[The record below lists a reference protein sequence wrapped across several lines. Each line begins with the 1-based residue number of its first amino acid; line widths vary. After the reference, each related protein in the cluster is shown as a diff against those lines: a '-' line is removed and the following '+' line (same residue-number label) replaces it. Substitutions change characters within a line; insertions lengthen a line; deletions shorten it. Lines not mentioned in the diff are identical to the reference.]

1 MASFPGLN
9 QSIHFCSGY
18 GKHFTIQEKP
28 QQFEISLRRVW
39 YKSTPSCENCGY
51 PACKRCRER
60 YCIVIEALDDII
72 FTTNNLEL
80 VTYRNT
86 ILDTETVY
94 QITFLEDVLS
104 VTNIL
109 SLLLQLDKK
118 DFSTI
123 AQPVTEILKN
133 FGENIDTNYLK
144 NFNNA
149 NEIIEKIKVYE
160 RQNIVSFGLRKCQQQ
175 NHNLIKDI

>member
-1 MASFPGLN
+1 M
-9 QSIHFCSGY
+9 
-18 GKHFTIQEKP
+18 
-28 QQFEISLRRVW
+28 
-39 YKSTPSCENCGY
+39 
-51 PACKRCRER
+51 
-60 YCIVIEALDDII
+60 
-72 FTTNNLEL
+72 
-80 VTYRNT
+80 
-86 ILDTETVY
+86 
-94 QITFLEDVLS
+94 EDVLS

>member
-1 MASFPGLN
+1 M
-9 QSIHFCSGY
+9 
-18 GKHFTIQEKP
+18 
-28 QQFEISLRRVW
+28 
-39 YKSTPSCENCGY
+39 
-51 PACKRCRER
+51 
-60 YCIVIEALDDII
+60 
-72 FTTNNLEL
+72 
-80 VTYRNT
+80 
-86 ILDTETVY
+86 
-94 QITFLEDVLS
+94 
-104 VTNIL
+104 TNIL

-175 NHNLIKDI
+175 NHKLIKDI